1 MKDNSMNNCTG
12 CEACVNVC
20 PQNALYMEADK
31 VSGFLYPK
39 TIHGLCNKC
48 GLCKQICPVQNS
60 NQKKMDQTRG
70 FIAAYAAYSKSNRI
84 RLESTS
90 GGMFTV
96 FSKHIFSIGGEVY
109 GAGYDENMNVVHMC
123 VSIMDNI
130 SRIQKS
136 KYVQSKIGSVYVD
149 VENFL
154 KKKIPV
160 LFVGTPCQVAGLYSY
175 LTQDYQDL
183 YTIEFICLGVN
194 SPLAYK
200 YWIEELERKYSA
212 KINNIWFKYKEF
224 GWRKSP
230 LHTKIFFDNGDEE
243 LLTPENN
250 YFMKGYLQGSFFVRP
265 CCSSCQFIGE
275 RRYAD
280 IVFGDFWG
288 ADTSVELDYG
298 TSVILINSKKG
309 MELFEAIKKDITFYN
324 ISLASVFK
332 NNPRMH
338 TPVCISSENMS
349 FFKDMHIRPF
359 GDVVRTYIGEEDV
372 MPDILTQ
379 IVDSGS

>member
-1 MKDNSMNNCTG
+1 MNNCTG

-20 PQNALYMEADK
+20 PRNALYMEADK
-31 VSGFLYPK
+31 VTGFLYPK
-39 TIHGLCNKC
+39 TIPGLCNKC
-48 GLCKQICPVQNS
+48 GLCEQICPAQNS

-70 FIAAYAAYSKSNRI
+70 FNAAYAAYSKSNRI

-123 VSIMDNI
+123 VNSMDNI

-149 VENFL
+149 VEKSL
-154 KKKIPV
+154 KKRIPV

-175 LTQDYQDL
+175 LTRDYQDL

-194 SPLAYK
+194 SPLAYR
-200 YWIEELERKYSA
+200 YWIEELEEKYSA

-230 LHTKIFFDNGDEE
+230 LHTKISFDNGDEE

-265 CCSSCQFIGE
+265 CCSNCQFIGE

-280 IVFGDFWG
+280 LVFGDFWG
-288 ADTSVELDYG
+288 ADTSVEMDYG
-298 TSVILINSKKG
+298 TSVVLTNSKKG
-309 MELFEAIKKDITFYN
+309 IELFEAIKKDITFYN
-324 ISLASVFK
+324 ISLASVFE

-338 TPVCISSENMS
+338 IPVCISSENMS
-349 FFKDMHIRPF
+349 FFKDMHARPF
-359 GDVVRTYIGEEDV
+359 GDVVRTYIGEKDV

-379 IVDSGS
+379 VVDPGSSTI